1 MLIENK
7 ASEAQG
13 TTEAISE
20 ASVLYRYK
28 DNENQADKQET
39 ARDFAHRY
47 LVGTAAVSFQYRNE
61 HHTQVESDFEAYLCE
76 IFE

>member
-1 MLIENK
+1 MLKENN
-7 ASEAQG
+7 APEAQG

-47 LVGTAAVSFQYRNE
+47 LVGTAAVSF
-61 HHTQVESDFEAYLCE
+61 
-76 IFE
+76 